1 LNFVQ
6 DVLVYSYVFRRGHCV
21 DFLHLL

>member
-6 DVLVYSYVFRRGHCV
+6 DVLVCSYVSRIGHCF